1 VNPSRIFI
9 LRPVATSLLMAAIL
23 LAGFLAYRQ
32 LPVAALPQVDY
43 PTIEVLTFYPGASPD
58 VMASSVTAP
67 LERQFGQVPGLTQM
81 TSSSSFGSSLITL
94 QFTLELDIDV
104 AEQEVQAAIN
114 AASTYLPRDLPNPPV
129 YSKINPAD
137 APVLTLALTSET
149 LPLWKVQ
156 DLADTRL
163 AQKISQLPGVG
174 LVSISGGQKPAVRIR
189 ANPTALA
196 GYDLALEDLRTA
208 VSQASVNQAKG
219 NFDGPRHAYTI
230 GANDQLLSSDDY
242 RQVVVA
248 YRSGAPVRVA
258 DVADVVD
265 DVENVQQAAW
275 MNDVPAVILNVQ
287 RQPGANIIGVVDR
300 IHRLMPQLTSSL
312 PAAVQVSILTDRT
325 TTIRAS
331 VHDVQFSLMLTVA
344 LVVMVIFL
352 FLRSLSATV
361 IPSVAVPLSLVGT
374 FGVMYLLGYSLDNLS
389 LMALTISTGFVVDDA
404 IVMIENIA
412 RYIEQGESP
421 LAAALKG
428 SEQIGFT
435 IVSLTVSLIAVLIPL
450 LFMGD
455 VVGRLFREFAVTLSV
470 TILVSAVVS
479 LTLTPMMCARLLRRR
494 SERSEGR
501 FARAS
506 ERFLDRV
513 IERYGRSL
521 RVVLRHQTAT
531 LVVAVATLLAT
542 LALYVVVP
550 KGFFPVQDTG
560 VILGI
565 SEAPQTISFAAMA
578 ERQRALARVILTD
591 PAVES
596 LSSFIGVDGTNTT
609 PNSGRIQIN
618 LKPLGVRRMSASD
631 VIRRLQPRLAD
642 VPGVTLFMQPVQDLT
657 VENRVSR
664 TQYQYTLESPN
675 GDELHAWATQLLE
688 RLRALPELRDVA
700 SDAQQGGLET
710 TIVIDRDTA
719 SRLGVTP
726 QAIDDTLYD
735 AFGQRQVSTMYTQLN
750 QYHVVMEVAPRFG
763 DDPTALRD
771 VYVRGASGAAV
782 PLAALT
788 HVVPT
793 TTALAVN
800 HQGQFPAV
808 TLSFNLAPG
817 ESLGAAV
824 DAIETAVRELGQ
836 PASVQASF
844 QGTAQAFQASLGNE
858 PLLIA
863 AALVTVYIVL
873 GVLYESYIHPIT
885 ILSTLPSAGVG
896 ALLALLLCR
905 TELGVIALI
914 GIILLIGIVKKNA
927 IMMIDFALDA
937 EREEKKSPEDA
948 IYEACLLRF
957 RPIMM
962 TTMAALLGGLP
973 LALGGGVGAE
983 LRRPL
988 GITIVGGLLVSQL
1001 LTLYTTPV
1009 IYLAF
1014 DRLAARLA
1022 HWKIGNAV
1030 DPHAAEESAAAADA
1044 RAAVE
1049 AP

>member
-1 VNPSRIFI
+1 MNPSRTFI
-9 LRPVATSLLMAAIL
+9 LRPVATSLLMGAIL
-23 LAGFLAYRQ
+23 LAGGLAYRQ
-32 LPVAALPQVDY
+32 LPVSALPQVDY

-81 TSSSSFGSSLITL
+81 TSTSAFGSSVITL
-94 QFTLELDIDV
+94 QFDLDLDIDV

-114 AASTYLPRDLPNPPV
+114 AASTYLPKDLPNPPI
-129 YSKINPAD
+129 YSKTNPAD
-137 APVLTLALTSET
+137 APVLTMALTSST

-174 LVSISGGQKPAVRIR
+174 LVSISGGQKPAVRVR

-196 GYDLALEDLRTA
+196 GYGLGLEDLRNA
-208 VSQASVNQAKG
+208 IAQASVNQAKG

-230 GANDQLLSSDDY
+230 GANDQLLASEDY
-242 RQVVVA
+242 RPVIVA
-248 YRSGAPVRVA
+248 YRNGAPVRVD
-258 DVADVVD
+258 DVADVID
-265 DVENVQQAAW
+265 DIENVQQAAW
-275 MNDVPAVILNVQ
+275 MNEQPAVILNVQ

-300 IHRLMPQLTSSL
+300 IHHLLPQLTSAL
-312 PAAVQVSILTDRT
+312 PASVQVSILTDRT

-331 VHDVQFSLMLTVA
+331 VEDVRFELMLTVV

-352 FLRSLSATV
+352 FLRSISATI
-361 IPSVAVPLSLVGT
+361 IPSIAVPLSLIGT
-374 FGVMYLLGYSLDNLS
+374 FGAMYLLGYSLDNLS

-404 IVMIENIA
+404 IVMIENIS
-412 RYIEQGESP
+412 RYIEAGESP

-479 LTLTPMMCARLLRRR
+479 LTLTPMMCAKLLRHTP
-494 SERSEGR
+494 EREQGR
-501 FARAS
+501 LYRLS
-506 ERFLDRV
+506 ERFFTTV

-521 RVVLRHQTAT
+521 QVVLRHQTAT
-531 LVVAVATLLAT
+531 LIVALATLVATLL
-542 LALYVVVP
+542 LYVVVP

-560 VILGI
+560 VLLGI
-565 SEAPQTISFAAMA
+565 SEAPQTVSFAAMA
-578 ERQRALARVILTD
+578 DRQQALAHAVLQD
-591 PAVES
+591 PAVQS
-596 LSSFIGVDGTNTT
+596 LSSFIGVDGTNATL
-609 PNSGRIQIN
+609 NSGRLQIN
-618 LKPLGVRRMSASD
+618 LKPLAERRVSASA
-631 VIRRLQPRLAD
+631 VINRLQPKLAE
-642 VPGVTLFMQPVQDLT
+642 VEGVTLFLQPVQDLT

-675 GDELHAWATQLLE
+675 AEELHDAAGRLVE
-688 RLRALPELRDVA
+688 RLKTLPELRDVA
-700 SDAQQGGLET
+700 SDAQQGGLEAT
-710 TIVIDRDTA
+710 VVIDRDTA
-719 SRLGVTP
+719 SRLGITP

-735 AFGQRQVSTMYTQLN
+735 AFGQRQISTMYTQLN
-750 QYHVVMEVAPRFG
+750 QYHVVMEVGSEYGRSPE
-763 DDPTALRD
+763 ALRD
-771 VYVRGASGAAV
+771 IYVRAADGQAV
-782 PLAALT
+782 PLASIS
-788 HVVPT
+788 HVEHT

-808 TLSFNLAPG
+808 TLSFNLAPDT
-817 ESLGAAV
+817 SLGAAV
-824 DAIETAVRELGQ
+824 EAIKQAAGEVGLPG
-836 PASVQASF
+836 SVQASF
-844 QGTAQAFQASLGNE
+844 QGTAQAFQASLANE
-858 PLLIA
+858 PFLIA

-896 ALLALLLCR
+896 ALVALLLCR
-905 TELGVIALI
+905 TELSVIGLI

-927 IMMIDFALDA
+927 IMMIDFALEA
-937 EREEKKSPEDA
+937 EREQGKTPEAA

-962 TTMAALLGGLP
+962 TTLAALLGGLP
-973 LALGGGVGAE
+973 LALGGGTGAE
-983 LRRPL
+983 LRQPL

-1022 HWKIGNAV
+1022 QWRIGNPI
-1030 DPHAAEESAAAADA
+1030 DTH
-1044 RAAVE
+1044 AVE
-1049 AP
+1049 EAQ